1 MFVPFLI
8 MLREGLEAA
17 LIVSLIASYLKR
29 TQRGRWIGVMWI
41 GVLLAAALCL
51 GLGIFINETTGE
63 FPQKEQE
70 LFEGIVAV
78 IAVVILT
85 WMVFWMRKVSRNV
98 KVQLE
103 QAVDS
108 ALQRGNHHGW
118 ALVMMV
124 FFAVAR
130 EGLESVFFLLA
141 AFQQDVGIWP
151 PLGAMLG
158 LATAVVL
165 GFLLYWGG
173 IRLNLG
179 AFFKWTSLFILFVAA
194 GLAAGAIRAFHE
206 AGLWNHFQEI
216 AFDMSAVLSTHSL
229 FGTLMEGIFGYQ
241 EAPSV
246 STMSALNRLLNCSPI
261 WMAALTPVK
270 MITSKKPLIQNSPV
284 STVWKKHCLATTP
297 PKEWISTL
305 SSFIPMWSIYKNAS
319 VNWLSHLQKW
329 LAVQPD

>member
-29 TQRGRWIGVMWI
+29 TQRGRWIGVMWV
-41 GVLLAAALCL
+41 GVFLAAALCL
-51 GLGIFINETTGE
+51 GLGILINETTGE

-78 IAVVILT
+78 IAVFILT

-98 KVQLE
+98 
-103 QAVDS
+103 
-108 ALQRGNHHGW
+108 
-118 ALVMMV
+118 
-124 FFAVAR
+124 
-130 EGLESVFFLLA
+130 ESVFFLLA

-151 PLGAMLG
+151 PMGAMLG

-179 AFFKWTSLFILFVAA
+179 AFFKWTSLFILLVAA

-206 AGLWNHFQEI
+206 AGLWNHFQDV
-216 AFDMSAVLSTHSL
+216 AFDLSNVLSTHSL
-229 FGTLMEGIFGYQ
+229 TGTLLEGIFGYQ
-241 EAPSV
+241 ETPSV
-246 STMSALNRLLNCSPI
+246 SEVAMYFIYLVPALVLFA
-261 WMAALTPVK
+261 M
-270 MITSKKPLIQNSPV
+270 
-284 STVWKKHCLATTP
+284 P
-297 PKEWISTL
+297 PRTGSQ
-305 SSFIPMWSIYKNAS
+305 AS
-319 VNWLSHLQKW
+319 RV
-329 LAVQPD
+329 AP

>member
-41 GVLLAAALCL
+41 GVFLAAALCL
-51 GLGIFINETTGE
+51 GLGIAINETTCE

-108 ALQRGNHHGW
+108 ALQKGNHHGW
-118 ALVMMV
+118 ALIMMV

-151 PLGAMLG
+151 PLGAVLG

-173 IRLNLG
+173 VRLNLG
-179 AFFKWTSLFILFVAA
+179 AFFKWTSLFILLVAA

-206 AGLWNHFQEI
+206 AGLWNHFQDV
-216 AFDMSAVLSTHSL
+216 AFDLSTILSTHSL
-229 FGTLMEGIFGYQ
+229 AGTLLEGIFGYQ
-241 EAPSV
+241 ETPSV
-246 STMSALNRLLNCSPI
+246 SEVAIYFIYLIPALVLFFMPSRPSTQPTRT
-261 WMAALTPVK
+261 AL
-270 MITSKKPLIQNSPV
+270 
-284 STVWKKHCLATTP
+284 
-297 PKEWISTL
+297 
-305 SSFIPMWSIYKNAS
+305 
-319 VNWLSHLQKW
+319 
-329 LAVQPD
+329 

>member
-118 ALVMMV
+118 ALNMDALVASNENAL
-124 FFAVAR
+124 FARKEEAQQTVSRAWAV
-130 EGLESVFFLLA
+130 LAVFFLLA
-141 AFQQDVGIWP
+141 AFQQDVGVWP

-246 STMSALNRLLNCSPI
+246 SEVAVWFIYLIPALVAFVLPPR
-261 WMAALTPVK
+261 AG
-270 MITSKKPLIQNSPV
+270 
-284 STVWKKHCLATTP
+284 AT
-297 PKEWISTL
+297 
-305 SSFIPMWSIYKNAS
+305 AS
-319 VNWLSHLQKW
+319 RSV
-329 LAVQPD
+329 

>member
-1 MFVPFLI
+1 

-29 TQRGRWIGVMWI
+29 TQRGRWINVMWI
-41 GVLLAAALCL
+41 GVFLAAALCL
-51 GLGIFINETTGE
+51 GLGIAINETTGE
-63 FPQKEQE
+63 FPQREQE
-70 LFEGIVAV
+70 LFEGIVAA

-85 WMVFWMRKVSRNV
+85 WMVFWMRRVSRNV

-103 QAVDS
+103 QAVDT
-108 ALQRGNHHGW
+108 ALARSNNHGW
-118 ALVMMV
+118 ALILMV

-151 PLGAMLG
+151 PLGAVLG

-173 IRLNLG
+173 VRLNLG

-206 AGLWNHFQEI
+206 AGLWNHFQDV
-216 AFDMSAVLSTHSL
+216 AFDLSNVLTTHSL
-229 FGTLMEGIFGYQ
+229 TGTLLEGIFGYQ
-241 EAPSV
+241 ETPSV
-246 STMSALNRLLNCSPI
+246 SEVAVYFLYLIPALVLFVMPPRAGAQPSR
-261 WMAALTPVK
+261 AAP
-270 MITSKKPLIQNSPV
+270 
-284 STVWKKHCLATTP
+284 
-297 PKEWISTL
+297 
-305 SSFIPMWSIYKNAS
+305 
-319 VNWLSHLQKW
+319 
-329 LAVQPD
+329 

>member
-29 TQRGRWIGVMWI
+29 TQRGRWIGVMWV
-41 GVLLAAALCL
+41 GVFLAAALCL
-51 GLGIFINETTGE
+51 GLGILINETTGE

-98 KVQLE
+98 KVQ
-103 QAVDS
+103 
-108 ALQRGNHHGW
+108 
-118 ALVMMV
+118 
-124 FFAVAR
+124 
-130 EGLESVFFLLA
+130 
-141 AFQQDVGIWP
+141 FQQDVGIWP

-179 AFFKWTSLFILFVAA
+179 AFFKWTSLFILLVAA

-206 AGLWNHFQEI
+206 AGLWNHFQDV
-216 AFDMSAVLSTHSL
+216 AFDLSNVLSTHSL
-229 FGTLMEGIFGYQ
+229 TGTLLEGIFGYQ
-241 EAPSV
+241 ETPSV
-246 STMSALNRLLNCSPI
+246 SEVAMYFIYLIPALVLFFMPSRPSA
-261 WMAALTPVK
+261 
-270 MITSKKPLIQNSPV
+270 
-284 STVWKKHCLATTP
+284 
-297 PKEWISTL
+297 
-305 SSFIPMWSIYKNAS
+305 
-319 VNWLSHLQKW
+319 
-329 LAVQPD
+329 QPSRTAP

>member
-29 TQRGRWIGVMWI
+29 TQRGNYLGVMWV
-41 GVLLAAALCL
+41 GVVLAAALCL

-63 FPQKEQE
+63 FPQKQQE
-70 LFEGIVAV
+70 LFEGLVAVVAV
-78 IAVVILT
+78 IILT

-98 KVQLE
+98 KAQLE

-108 ALQRGNHHGW
+108 ALQRHGGHAW
-118 ALVMMV
+118 ALVLMV

-158 LATAVVL
+158 LAAAIGL
-165 GFLLYWGG
+165 GFLIYIGG
-173 IRLNLG
+173 VRLNLA
-179 AFFKWTSLFILFVAA
+179 AFFRWTSLFILLVAA

-206 AGLWNHFQEI
+206 AGVWNYFQDV
-216 AFDMSAVLSTHSL
+216 AFDLSNHLSTHTL
-229 FGTLMEGIFGYQ
+229 FGTLLEGIFGYQ
-241 EAPSV
+241 ESPSV
-246 STMSALNRLLNCSPI
+246 SEVVVWLAYLLPAL
-261 WMAALTPVK
+261 WFFFTP
-270 MITSKKPLIQNSPV
+270 SR
-284 STVWKKHCLATTP
+284 LATQT
-297 PKEWISTL
+297 
-305 SSFIPMWSIYKNAS
+305 AGGGR
-319 VNWLSHLQKW
+319 
-329 LAVQPD
+329 

>member
-118 ALVMMV
+118 
-124 FFAVAR
+124 
-130 EGLESVFFLLA
+130 
-141 AFQQDVGIWP
+141 P

-229 FGTLMEGIFGYQ
+229 FGTLMEGFFGYQ

-246 STMSALNRLLNCSPI
+246 SEVAVWFIYLIPALVAFALPPRAGATASRSA
-261 WMAALTPVK
+261 
-270 MITSKKPLIQNSPV
+270 
-284 STVWKKHCLATTP
+284 
-297 PKEWISTL
+297 
-305 SSFIPMWSIYKNAS
+305 
-319 VNWLSHLQKW
+319 
-329 LAVQPD
+329 